1 MIEIDIS
8 KDLTTVSDDKIN
20 IQYFKTKY
28 AEFIIGSFDKK
39 LCLLHFRYAK
49 TRAIIDNRIK
59 KELNA
64 QFVEQDDEILQ
75 KTRMQLDEYFN
86 LKRKE
91 FDIPLLL
98 VGTDFQKSVWEALGR
113 VPYGKIST
121 YAQLAKN
128 IDNKKAVRAV
138 ANANRVN
145 PIVIIIPCHRII
157 GTNGSLTGY
166 SGGLFL
172 KKQLLELEQNFTH

>member
-8 KDLTTVSDDKIN
+8 KDFTAVSDGKIN

-39 LCLLHFRYAK
+39 LCLLHLRCAK

-59 KELNA
+59 KGLNA

-98 VGTDFQKSVWEALGR
+98 VGTDFQKVF
-113 VPYGKIST
+113 GK
-121 YAQLAKN
+121 L
-128 IDNKKAVRAV
+128 
-138 ANANRVN
+138 
-145 PIVIIIPCHRII
+145 
-157 GTNGSLTGY
+157 
-166 SGGLFL
+166 
-172 KKQLLELEQNFTH
+172 